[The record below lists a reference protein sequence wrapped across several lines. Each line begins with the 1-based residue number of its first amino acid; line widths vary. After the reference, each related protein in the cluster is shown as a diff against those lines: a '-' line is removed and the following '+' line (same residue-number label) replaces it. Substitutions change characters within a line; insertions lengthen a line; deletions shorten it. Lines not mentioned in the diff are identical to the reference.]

1 MRRIKLNNNEAEI
14 RYTNW
19 VKAFID
25 LVKPT
30 NLFLIGGRGL
40 AKSTEILAER
50 SLDVIYEMPRAPF
63 AFVSDTYVNLMTN
76 IIPSILMG
84 WERKKFF
91 EGVHYVVDR
100 PPLPHWKLP
109 LLVKTFEYKHTIST
123 FNGCKFFLKS
133 LDRPSSNAGISVVHH
148 FGDEAKYMKKDK
160 LNKLFPTLRGDSIFF
175 ASSPY
180 FMGQTY
186 CSDMPDPSVG
196 EDDWLLDM
204 EKNMDKEMIIRILQ
218 AAIVVNEIRAEFYAA
233 QKEGASDRE
242 LKNIQLK
249 LSRWEERHRAIRYNS
264 TLFYCVSSF
273 ANADILTLNY
283 FKNMLETLGIEE
295 FKTAILSMHRK
306 LVPGQMF
313 YGNLSGEHFYYDGYN
328 YDYYDQFSLKDN
340 PSNSCRGL
348 KHLLPDQALEAGF
361 DAGNMMS
368 LVIGQE
374 QPGVM
379 RVLKNIHTLS
389 PEWIRELADKFI
401 EYFKDHRTKNLHLWC
416 DRAAY
421 QYRKTKKDFATTLK
435 HSIEYNLEGKRTGW
449 TVTLMNIGQANIT
462 HADEF
467 DLMNV
472 MMGGKTKALPKILID
487 AYECKEL
494 KSSLELAK
502 VRKNSKGE
510 IEKVKTSEKLE
521 ISRLPMQST
530 NYSDAFKYLICRP
543 KFMAAVKHKRSGFT
557 GSVSIRG

>member
-1 MRRIKLNNNEAEI
+1 MKKIKVNNNEEEL

-25 LVKPT
+25 LVKPGS
-30 NLFLIGGRGL
+30 LFLVGGRGV

-50 SLDVIYEMPRAPF
+50 SIDVIYEMPRAPL

-76 IIPSILMG
+76 IVPSVLIG

-100 PPLPHWKLP
+100 PPLPHWKQP

-133 LDRPSSNAGISVVHH
+133 LDRPSSNAGISVVHQ

-160 LNKLFPTLRGDSIFF
+160 LNKLFPTLRGDRIFF
-175 ASSPY
+175 AQSPY

-186 CSDMPDPSVG
+186 CSDMPDPTVG
-196 EDDWLLDM
+196 EDDWMLAM

-218 AAIVVNEIRAEFYAA
+218 AAIVVNEIRAEYYAA
-233 QKEGASDRE
+233 QKEGAND
-242 LKNIQLK
+242 NQLSKIKIK
-249 LSRWEERHRAIRYNS
+249 LERWEERHKSIRFNS
-264 TLFYCVSSF
+264 TLFYVVSSF
-273 ANADILTLNY
+273 ANADILTLDY
-283 FKNMLETLGIEE
+283 FKNMLETLGLEE
-295 FKTAILSMHRK
+295 FKTSILSMHRT

-313 YGNLSGEHFYYDGYN
+313 YGNLSDAHFYYDGYN
-328 YDYYDQFSLKDN
+328 YDFYDQFGLKDN
-340 PSNSCRGL
+340 VAQTSAGL
-348 KHLLPDQALEAGF
+348 KYIEHNQVLEAGF

-389 PEWIRELADKFI
+389 PEWIRELADKFLL
-401 EYFKDHRTKNLHLWC
+401 FFRDHKKKTLHLWC

-421 QYRKTKKDFATTLK
+421 QYRKTKKDFASKLK
-435 HSIEYNLEGKRTGW
+435 YCIEHDADGKLTGW
-449 TVTLMNIGQANIT
+449 TCTLMNIGQANIT

-467 DLMNV
+467 DLMNEF
-472 MMGGKTKALPKILID
+472 MGGKNKNLPKLMID
-487 AYECKEL
+487 AYACKEL
-494 KSSLELAK
+494 KSSIERAK

-510 IEKVKTSEKLE
+510 IEKVKTSEKLP
-521 ISRLPMQST
+521 IPRLPMEST
-530 NYSDAFKYLICRP
+530 NFSDAFKYLLCRS
-543 KFMAAVKHKRSGFT
+543 KFLAVVKHKSRSAST
-557 GSVSIRG
+557 GAVSIR